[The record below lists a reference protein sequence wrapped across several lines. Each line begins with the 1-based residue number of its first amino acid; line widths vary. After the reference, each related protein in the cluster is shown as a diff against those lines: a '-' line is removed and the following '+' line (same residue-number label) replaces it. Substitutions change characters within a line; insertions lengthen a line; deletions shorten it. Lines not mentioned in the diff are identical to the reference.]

1 MLFLQAVKLE
11 AGLED
16 KVTVELIE
24 KKLMQ
29 NVPQQKKKYVK
40 GFTNNICIY
49 IDAFSKLLLF
59 LDG

>member
-40 GFTNNICIY
+40 GFTNNMY
-49 IDAFSKLLLF
+49 II
-59 LDG
+59 